1 MKSNPLTLAS
11 LAALLIAIA
20 PPATRAGTPDAANSK
35 VHFSSIAESTNYSM
49 ALFNLPDG
57 TGSALT
63 NTRAFDPSLFTV
75 DATILV
81 ELRDS
86 DNVLVL
92 GYPAA
97 DVWLE
102 ARDGGL
108 SICADNPAIAD
119 FASEQR
125 GGAEFEWCTEFS
137 GPFYAGGHT
146 DPAAGDQVV
155 VMTASTGSTPVTA
168 HLSDLQMNS
177 ADINGDL
184 VVNLIDLGLFA
195 ADYFG
200 AYNFRSDFVPDNQV
214 NLGDIGRM
222 ASGMG
227 IACP

>member
-1 MKSNPLTLAS
+1 MKSSPPTLAS

-20 PPATRAGTPDAANSK
+20 PSATRAGTPDAANSK
-35 VHFSSIAESTNYSM
+35 VHFPVSESTNYSM
-49 ALFNLPDG
+49 VLYIQPDG
-57 TGSALT
+57 TGPALN
-63 NTRAFDPSLFTV
+63 NTRVRDPYLGV
-75 DATILV
+75 IDATILV

-102 ARDGGL
+102 AQNGGL
-108 SICADNPAIAD
+108 SFCVDNPAIAD

-125 GGAEFEWCTEFS
+125 GGGEFEWCTEFS
-137 GPFYAGGHT
+137 GPFYGGGHT

-184 VVNLIDLGLFA
+184 VVNLIDLGIFA
-195 ADYFG
+195 GDYFG
-200 AYNFRSDFVPDNQV
+200 TYNFRSDFVPDNQV

-227 IACP
+227 TACP